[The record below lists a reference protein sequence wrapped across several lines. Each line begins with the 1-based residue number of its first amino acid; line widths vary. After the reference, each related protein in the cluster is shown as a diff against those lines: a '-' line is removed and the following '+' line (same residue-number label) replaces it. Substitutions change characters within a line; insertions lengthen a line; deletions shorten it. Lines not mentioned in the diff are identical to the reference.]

1 MKHLHEN
8 KARGQPRK
16 KNSSPG
22 KDSRT
27 PTVQT
32 PDDSGRIS
40 ILNRKLLAQKRSR
53 QGLSSMGGGAA
64 GSADDAKRAKL
75 LPEVDVPGQESE
87 EDSDDS
93 DYERVESDND
103 ASDASES
110 DEDDGDETGSDA
122 SESSNEDAEE
132 PAGQPSRPDLTKELS
147 SLSFEELL
155 QMRNQVGMKA
165 YQQMT
170 SKKRPSDVTKTK
182 KRPCLSK
189 NRPLETSA
197 KQPVPFLRQ
206 VIPVK
211 KKVSRDPR
219 FDDLSGEYKPEIFEK
234 TYSFLND
241 VRKKEKEVIQKQLK
255 KSQNVEE
262 QNKLQQLL
270 KRMTQQEEAQ
280 RKCQKKRENSLAFKR
295 QQREFAKQGKKPF
308 FLKKS
313 EMQKLELAE
322 KYKDLKRSGKLESF
336 LNKKRKRNA
345 AKDKRKLPFRKDS

>member
-1 MKHLHEN
+1 MKQLHEN
-8 KARGQPRK
+8 KAGGQPRK
-16 KNSSPG
+16 KNSSSG
-22 KDSRT
+22 KKSRT

-32 PDDSGRIS
+32 PDDSGQIS
-40 ILNRKLLAQKRSR
+40 ILNRTLLAQKRSL
-53 QGLSSMGGGAA
+53 QGLNSMGGGAA
-64 GSADDAKRAKL
+64 GSADDAKRPKL
-75 LPEVDVPGQESE
+75 LPEVNSPSQESE
-87 EDSDDS
+87 EESDDS
-93 DYERVESDND
+93 DYERVEGDND
-103 ASDASES
+103 ASDTTESSE
-110 DEDDGDETGSDA
+110 DETGSDA
-122 SESSNEDAEE
+122 SESSNEDPEE
-132 PAGQPSRPDLTKELS
+132 TAGQLSRPDLTKELS
-147 SLSFEELL
+147 SMSFGELL
-155 QMRNQVGMKA
+155 QMRNQVGIKA

-170 SKKRPSDVTKTK
+170 SKKRLPDVTKTK
-182 KRPCLSK
+182 KRLCLSK

-197 KQPVPFLRQ
+197 KLPVPFLRQ
-206 VIPVK
+206 VVTVK

-219 FDDLSGEYKPEIFEK
+219 FDDLSGEYKPEVFEK

-270 KRMTQQEEAQ
+270 RRMTQQEEAQ

-295 QQREFAKQGKKPF
+295 QQRELAKQGKKPF

-322 KYKDLKRSGKLESF
+322 KYKELKKSGKLESF

-345 AKDKRKLPFRKDS
+345 AKDKRRLPFRKDR

>member
-1 MKHLHEN
+1 MKQLHEN
-8 KARGQPRK
+8 KAGGQPRK
-16 KNSSPG
+16 KNSSSG
-22 KDSRT
+22 KNSRT

-32 PDDSGRIS
+32 PDDNGQIS
-40 ILNRKLLAQKRSR
+40 ILNRTLLAQKRSL

-64 GSADDAKRAKL
+64 GSADDAKRPKL
-75 LPEVDVPGQESE
+75 LPEVNSPSQESE
-87 EDSDDS
+87 EESDDS

-103 ASDASES
+103 ASDTTES
-110 DEDDGDETGSDA
+110 NEDETGSDA
-122 SESSNEDAEE
+122 SESSNEDPEE
-132 PAGQPSRPDLTKELS
+132 TAGQLSSPDLTKELS
-147 SLSFEELL
+147 SMSFGELL
-155 QMRNQVGMKA
+155 QMRNQVGIKA

-170 SKKRPSDVTKTK
+170 SKKRLPDVTKTK

-197 KQPVPFLRQ
+197 KLPVPFLRQ
-206 VIPVK
+206 VVTVK

-219 FDDLSGEYKPEIFEK
+219 FDDLSGEYKPEVFEK

-280 RKCQKKRENSLAFKR
+280 RKCQKKREDSLAFKR
-295 QQREFAKQGKKPF
+295 QQRELAKQGKKPF

-322 KYKDLKRSGKLESF
+322 KYKELKKSGKLESF

-345 AKDKRKLPFRKDS
+345 AKDKRRLPFRKDR